1 MKKPL
6 ILLFLV
12 FSIYISS
19 AFAQADSI
27 KVYVLDALQL
37 MKNRSVNKDQVDW
50 EKVYATALADATN
63 AKTIRATYPIIRNA
77 MAQLKDAHSK
87 FFPPEMVKAYLLG
100 YRATGQ
106 KFPVIDTAFLA
117 NRYAYISLPSIAS
130 YNFNDWNEY
139 VNTFYLK
146 VAKLQQRKPK
156 GWIIDLRDNEGGMF
170 YPMYAAIS
178 PFLDHTRVIG
188 MKDRAGKV
196 LYFGYKNGKLYEN
209 NKVMHHFSI
218 NKLRLK
224 ALKEPISILIN
235 KGTASSGEF
244 AAIAFAGQQ
253 NVSFIGENTAG
264 LTSGNQEHKLA
275 DGAFIALT
283 EGNTI
288 DRLQN
293 EYSEIGK
300 GLIPKFKIEAKEST
314 KNNDLYIKKALEVL
328 GKK

>member
-1 MKKPL
+1 MKKS
-6 ILLFLV
+6 ILLLFFALY
-12 FSIYISS
+12 FSTPKS
-19 AFAQADSI
+19 FAQTDSI
-27 KVYVLDALQL
+27 KTYILDALDL
-37 MKNRSVNKDQVDW
+37 MKNRSVSKATVNW
-50 EKVYATALADATN
+50 EKVYVTALAE
-63 AKTIRATYPIIRNA
+63 AKSAKNIRATYPIIKKA
-77 MAQLKDAHSK
+77 MAELKDAHSK

-106 KFPVIDTAFLA
+106 KFPVIDTAFLSG
-117 NRYAYISLPSIAS
+117 NYAYISLPSIAS
-130 YNFNDWNEY
+130 YNFSDWNEY

-156 GWIIDLRDNEGGMF
+156 GWIIDIRDNEGGMF

-178 PFLDHTRVIG
+178 PFLDHIKVIG
-188 MKDRAGKV
+188 MKDAKGK
-196 LYFGYKNGKLYEN
+196 LSYFSYKNGRLYED
-209 NKVMHHFSI
+209 NKVMHRFNI
-218 NKLRLK
+218 TKLKLK
-224 ALKEPISILIN
+224 PLKEPIAILIN

-244 AAIAFAGQQ
+244 AAIAFANQQ

-264 LTSGNQEHKLA
+264 LTSANQEHKLA

-300 GLIPKFKIEAKEST
+300 GLTPKFKIEAKEST
-314 KNNDLYIKKALEVL
+314 KTNDPYLKKAVEVL
-328 GKK
+328 NQK